1 MGKGLAQRYT
11 YDNFERDREIDE
23 FKFTLPEPPPKKE
36 IDGYGLKPENQL
48 FTPPT
53 KKQMGEI
60 SYKMDNGDK
69 LSKEDNEFIDLQWER
84 RELGY
89 WFYNNGNLE
98 YITGL
103 HYYYL
108 TAWNIIRKE
117 STIRRDGS
125 IGSRK
130 ISGLPT
136 FTDSDRDYF
145 YIWNETTEDDNCFG
159 LIHITNRRDGKALDL
174 KTKIPTP
181 NGWTTMGDLKEGDYV
196 FDSKGKPTLVTYAT
210 EIQYDRDC
218 YKVSLSDGSSII
230 ADKDHQWIAKNKT
243 SRANINH
250 KTWKSHNRVVSTEDM
265 LNTLKVGKKG
275 REESNWSIETCKPV
289 EYNTNK
295 FEIPPYILGLW
306 LGDGTSCRAEITSI
320 DKSIVDSWTAYT
332 HHLGMEIRQ
341 TKKSITYNSVRAT
354 DSKGENVFRRKLRD
368 CNVLNNK
375 HIPESYLQS
384 SIEHRIELLQGLMDT
399 DGCVTSNKRGFEYCS
414 KSIELIT
421 GVKELIDSLGF
432 KSTLTSK
439 FNKRYKKSYYYVR
452 FGFQGDIIPFKLKR
466 KIDLI
471 QTERKGGWRTNHRY
485 VTNIEPVN
493 SVPVRCITVDSE
505 DSSYL
510 CGENFVVTH
519 NTYRATA
526 TLNEL
531 ISRSPDSIGGIQ
543 SKTDTDGG
551 KVFKKLVKSWQRLPE
566 YFKPVDVGDSDPS
579 KKIEYRNPKKRSTKT
594 QKKEYSQVLGS
605 EINYGNSKE
614 TFYDGDGLAIIL
626 HDEIGKTESADV
638 WERWDIVKECLADGA
653 DVTGKA
659 ILTTTVEEME
669 KKGGA
674 NCKKI
679 WDESDSESDTFK
691 AAKQTISGLK
701 RYFKPAYYGL
711 RGADKTDDG
720 DETPTFIDEYGYSD
734 IEAAERYL
742 IKVEKTLTGEKLIS
756 RKRKYPRDIKDAFMV
771 SGKTE
776 SLPVAKIYE
785 QKEFNES
792 LPPSVVTRG
801 NFVWEDMNQHIV
813 KFYED
818 PKGFF
823 EISWMPEAEQRCQ
836 HSYDSRGYP
845 KPSNTILGNIGV
857 DPFDHKVTVATKKS
871 NAAAQLFR
879 RFNIDSPMNSN
890 GFVFNYV
897 GRRDDPDDFY
907 EDMIMAGV
915 FYGVKVFSENQKPG
929 LNNHMTR
936 RGYQNYI
943 KKTKQ
948 SDYTKST
955 SKTSVEGVSMAG
967 KLVRDQSI
975 NGLVTYIYKF
985 IGKISIEVQ
994 MEEFGWKREDCKD
1007 DLYGNCPFES
1017 LLDDWLK
1024 FDANDWTVSDETVS
1038 SMISILGV
1046 TPIRKNK
1053 NDGKER
1059 EVKIDLSKLFQSQR
1073 TKF

>member
-159 LIHITNRRDGKALDL
+159 LIHITNRRDGK
-174 KTKIPTP
+174 
-181 NGWTTMGDLKEGDYV
+181 
-196 FDSKGKPTLVTYAT
+196 
-210 EIQYDRDC
+210 
-218 YKVSLSDGSSII
+218 
-230 ADKDHQWIAKNKT
+230 
-243 SRANINH
+243 
-250 KTWKSHNRVVSTEDM
+250 
-265 LNTLKVGKKG
+265 
-275 REESNWSIETCKPV
+275 
-289 EYNTNK
+289 
-295 FEIPPYILGLW
+295 
-306 LGDGTSCRAEITSI
+306 
-320 DKSIVDSWTAYT
+320 
-332 HHLGMEIRQ
+332 
-341 TKKSITYNSVRAT
+341 
-354 DSKGENVFRRKLRD
+354 
-368 CNVLNNK
+368 
-375 HIPESYLQS
+375 
-384 SIEHRIELLQGLMDT
+384 
-399 DGCVTSNKRGFEYCS
+399 
-414 KSIELIT
+414 
-421 GVKELIDSLGF
+421 
-432 KSTLTSK
+432 
-439 FNKRYKKSYYYVR
+439 
-452 FGFQGDIIPFKLKR
+452 
-466 KIDLI
+466 
-471 QTERKGGWRTNHRY
+471 
-485 VTNIEPVN
+485 
-493 SVPVRCITVDSE
+493 
-505 DSSYL
+505 
-510 CGENFVVTH
+510 
-519 NTYRATA
+519 TYRATA

-691 AAKQTISGLK
+691 TAKQTISGLK

-801 NFVWEDMNQHIV
+801 NFAWEDMNQHIV

-836 HSYDSRGYP
+836 KSYDPRGYP

-890 GFVFNYV
+890 GFIFNYV

-907 EDMIMAGV
+907 EDMIMAAV

>member
-23 FKFTLPEPPPKKE
+23 FKFTLPKPPPKDE
-36 IDGYGLKPENQL
+36 IDGFGLKKEDQR

-53 KKQMGEI
+53 AKQMGEI
-60 SYKMDNGDK
+60 SYKMNNDDK
-69 LSKEDNEFIDLQWER
+69 LSKEDIDFIDLQWER

-108 TAWNIIRKE
+108 TAWNIIRIE
-117 STIRRDGS
+117 PTVRRDGS
-125 IGSRK
+125 IGKRK

-145 YIWNETTEDDNCFG
+145 YIWRETTEDDNCFG
-159 LIHITNRRDGKALDL
+159 LIHITNRRDGK
-174 KTKIPTP
+174 
-181 NGWTTMGDLKEGDYV
+181 
-196 FDSKGKPTLVTYAT
+196 
-210 EIQYDRDC
+210 
-218 YKVSLSDGSSII
+218 
-230 ADKDHQWIAKNKT
+230 
-243 SRANINH
+243 
-250 KTWKSHNRVVSTEDM
+250 
-265 LNTLKVGKKG
+265 
-275 REESNWSIETCKPV
+275 
-289 EYNTNK
+289 
-295 FEIPPYILGLW
+295 
-306 LGDGTSCRAEITSI
+306 
-320 DKSIVDSWTAYT
+320 
-332 HHLGMEIRQ
+332 
-341 TKKSITYNSVRAT
+341 
-354 DSKGENVFRRKLRD
+354 
-368 CNVLNNK
+368 
-375 HIPESYLQS
+375 
-384 SIEHRIELLQGLMDT
+384 
-399 DGCVTSNKRGFEYCS
+399 
-414 KSIELIT
+414 
-421 GVKELIDSLGF
+421 
-432 KSTLTSK
+432 
-439 FNKRYKKSYYYVR
+439 
-452 FGFQGDIIPFKLKR
+452 
-466 KIDLI
+466 
-471 QTERKGGWRTNHRY
+471 
-485 VTNIEPVN
+485 
-493 SVPVRCITVDSE
+493 
-505 DSSYL
+505 
-510 CGENFVVTH
+510 
-519 NTYRATA
+519 TYRATA

-531 ISRSPDSIGGIQ
+531 ISRSPDSTGGIQ

-679 WDESDSESDTFK
+679 WDESDSGSDTFK
-691 AAKQTISGLK
+691 TSKQTISGLK

-711 RGADKTDDG
+711 RGADKSEDG
-720 DETPTFIDEYGYSD
+720 DETPDFIDGYGYSD
-734 IEAAERYL
+734 VEAAEKYL
-742 IKVEKTLTGEKLIS
+742 IKIEKTLTGEKLIS

-792 LPPSVVTRG
+792 LPPSVTTRG

-823 EISWMPEAEQRCQ
+823 EISWMPEVEQRNRF
-836 HSYDSRGYP
+836 SYDARGYP
-845 KPSNTILGNIGV
+845 KPLNTILGNIGV
-857 DPFDHKVTVATKKS
+857 DPFDHKVTVSTKKS
-871 NAAAQLFR
+871 DAAAQLFR

-890 GFVFNYV
+890 GFIFNYV
-897 GRRDDPDDFY
+897 GRRSNPDDFY

-915 FYGVKVFSENQKPG
+915 FFGVQVFSENQKPG

-994 MEEFGWKREDCKD
+994 MEEFGWKKEDCLD
-1007 DLYGNCPFES
+1007 DLYGNCPFDS

-1024 FDANDWTVSDETVS
+1024 FDADNWTISDQTVS

-1046 TPIRKNK
+1046 TPIRNNR